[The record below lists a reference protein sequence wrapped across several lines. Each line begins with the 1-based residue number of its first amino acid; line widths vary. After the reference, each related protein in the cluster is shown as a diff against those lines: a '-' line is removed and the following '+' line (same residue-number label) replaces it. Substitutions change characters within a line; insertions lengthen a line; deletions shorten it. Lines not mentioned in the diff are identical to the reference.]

1 MKEHRKENEKKVTDL
16 EKKVIE
22 LFDFKQSKLAEER
35 ELTLKNRKEIK
46 KAKQKLKKEENS
58 TKEDEN
64 KNEISV
70 EAAENTVQ
78 TIAME
83 DPGNEDLLKETTDVH
98 KTEFKAEPEVR
109 LAGMEAE
116 AIDENDEA
124 FIGPRLPRRMTK
136 EEIEDFKKELFAKY
150 FPT

>member
-1 MKEHRKENEKKVTDL
+1 MIN
-16 EKKVIE
+16 
-22 LFDFKQSKLAEER
+22 
-35 ELTLKNRKEIK
+35 
-46 KAKQKLKKEENS
+46 
-58 TKEDEN
+58 
-64 KNEISV
+64 

-98 KTEFKAEPEVR
+98 KTKFKAEPEVR